1 MISNIKD
8 RIKEFSEIIERNPYE
23 KELYIERAKLYAEN
37 KEYKK
42 AFEDFKKTLSGCYIC
57 KDIMTVCT
65 ELKLNNEIERI
76 YTKAINK
83 DKNNV
88 GNYIDRIYFY
98 MNIGEIK
105 KAIFDCKTV
114 LNICPKEE
122 TILILHKILTKKSY

>member
-42 AFEDFKKTLSGCYIC
+42 AFEDFKKTLHGYYVC
-57 KDIMTVCT
+57 KDIMMVCK
-65 ELKLNNEIERI
+65 ELGLNNEIERL

-83 DKNNV
+83 DKKNIS
-88 GNYIDRIYFY
+88 NYIDRIYFY
-98 MNIGEIK
+98 INIGKIE
-105 KAIFDCKTV
+105 KAISDCKTV

-122 TILILHKILTKKSY
+122 TILTLYKILTKK